1 MYLLHAFADSSV
13 RTLQEITYYFGEQ
26 EIPLRRLTLLFKSL
40 YTQVCGTRR
49 RSRALPSRLCCRCRT
64 GKVIVSPADT
74 KENATPDATTKES
87 ATKREISVEI
97 PVEDVTRQTDALIQ
111 KYQKVARIPGFRRG
125 HVPASIIRQR
135 FSEEIKTDMVEALI
149 PRFFRQEAE
158 RLSLHPVSQPR
169 VTDLHLHDGEPL
181 RFKAAFEVLPAIKLE
196 GYKELRAEKPEI
208 AVSEADVEQAL
219 ADLRER
225 HASFNPIE
233 GRALADG
240 DFAQV
245 SLDGHPKAEP
255 KSGEAKTGESKSD
268 EGQPVHMDEV
278 LVEIAGQN
286 TMPEFTEHLRGTNPG
301 DERSFDVNYP
311 QDTEDKRL
319 AGKTFTYAVKVQAIK
334 QKSLPELNDEFAK
347 TLGEFQTVDDL
358 RKAVR
363 EQMESERKHRAE
375 HEAKEKLVKELIQ
388 RNDFEVPDSLIEQQI
403 DIRLERGLRALAAQ
417 GLTAEQM
424 KKMDLPRLRAGQRDQ
439 AVHDVKAALL
449 LERVAEEENIQVS
462 DEEFDREL
470 EALAR
475 QSKQTSEAVRAR
487 LTRDG
492 GLDRIRTRIRNEKT
506 LEFLYHQSA

>member
-1 MYLLHAFADSSV
+1 M
-13 RTLQEITYYFGEQ
+13 
-26 EIPLRRLTLLFKSL
+26 
-40 YTQVCGTRR
+40 
-49 RSRALPSRLCCRCRT
+49 
-64 GKVIVSPADT
+64 SPADI
-74 KENATPDATTKES
+74 KENTANES
-87 ATKREISVEI
+87 TTKREIQVEI
-97 PVEDVTRQTDALIQ
+97 PVEEVTRQTDSLIQ

-149 PRFFRQEAE
+149 PRFFKQEAE

-169 VTDLHLHDGEPL
+169 VTDLHLHEGEPL
-181 RFKAAFEVLPAIKLE
+181 RFKAAFEVLPEIKLE
-196 GYKELRAEKPEI
+196 GYKELRADKPEI

-219 ADLRER
+219 TDLRER
-225 HASFNPIE
+225 HASFNPVE

-245 SLDGHPKAEP
+245 SLDGHPKAEQ
-255 KSGEAKTGESKSD
+255 KSGEEKPD

-278 LVEIAGQN
+278 LVEIAGGN
-286 TMPEFTEHLRGTNPG
+286 TMPEFTEHLRGTSAG
-301 DERSFDVNYP
+301 DERTFDVHYP
-311 QDTEDKRL
+311 EDTQDKRL
-319 AGKTFTYAVKVQAIK
+319 AGKTFSYAVKVQSIK
-334 QKSLPELNDEFAK
+334 QKSLPELNDEFARQ
-347 TLGEFQTVDDL
+347 LGEFQTVDDV
-358 RKAVR
+358 RKVIR
-363 EQMESERKHRAE
+363 EQIESERKHQAE
-375 HEAKEKLVKELIQ
+375 HDAKEKLVGELIQ

-424 KKMDLPRLRAGQRDQ
+424 KKMDLQRLRAGQREQ
-439 AVHDVKAALL
+439 AIHDVKAALL
-449 LERVAEEENIQVS
+449 LERVAEKENVQVS
-462 DEEFDREL
+462 DEELNREL

-506 LEFLYHQSA
+506 LDFLYHQSA

>member
-1 MYLLHAFADSSV
+1 M
-13 RTLQEITYYFGEQ
+13 
-26 EIPLRRLTLLFKSL
+26 
-40 YTQVCGTRR
+40 R
-49 RSRALPSRLCCRCRT
+49 RSGATSFRLCCRART
-64 GKVIVSPADT
+64 GKVLVSPAEINDT
-74 KENATPDATTKES
+74 TTQESTPKES
-87 ATKREISVEI
+87 ATKREIQVEI
-97 PVEDVTRQTDALIQ
+97 PVEDVNRQTDSLIQ

-181 RFKAAFEVLPAIKLE
+181 RFKAAFEVLPEIKLQ
-196 GYKELRAEKPEI
+196 GYKELRADKPEI

-225 HASFNPIE
+225 SASFHPVE

-245 SLDGHPKAEP
+245 SLDGNPKP
-255 KSGEAKTGESKSD
+255 DQIGEQKSD
-268 EGQPVHMDEV
+268 GRKPGEGQPVHMDEV

-286 TMPEFTEHLRGTNPG
+286 TMPEFTEHLRGTGPG
-301 DERSFDVNYP
+301 DERKFDVNYP
-311 QDTEDKRL
+311 EDTQDKRL
-319 AGKTFTYAVKVQAIK
+319 AGKTFTYMVKVQAIK

-347 TLGEFQTVDDL
+347 KLGEFQTMDDV
-358 RKAVR
+358 RKTIR
-363 EQMESERKHRAE
+363 EQMESERKHEAE
-375 HEAKEKLVKELIQ
+375 HAAKEKLVGELIQ
-388 RNDFEVPDSLIEQQI
+388 GNDFEVPDSLIEQQI

-424 KKMDLPRLRAGQRDQ
+424 KKMDLNRLRAGQREQ
-439 AVHDVKAALL
+439 SIHDVKAALL
-449 LERVAEEENIQVS
+449 LERVAEEENVQVS
-462 DEEFDREL
+462 DDELNREL
-470 EALAR
+470 EALAK

-506 LEFLYHQSA
+506 LDFLYRQSA

>member
-1 MYLLHAFADSSV
+1 
-13 RTLQEITYYFGEQ
+13 
-26 EIPLRRLTLLFKSL
+26 
-40 YTQVCGTRR
+40 
-49 RSRALPSRLCCRCRT
+49 
-64 GKVIVSPADT
+64 VSPADIKDST
-74 KENATPDATTKES
+74 INDSAT
-87 ATKREISVEI
+87 TKREIQIEI
-97 PVEDVTRQTDALIQ
+97 PVEDVTRQTDSLIQ

-181 RFKAAFEVLPAIKLE
+181 RFKAAFEVLPEIKLQ
-196 GYKELRAEKPEI
+196 GYKDLRADKPEI

-219 ADLRER
+219 SDLRER
-225 HASFNPIE
+225 HASFNPVE
-233 GRALADG
+233 GRPLADG

-245 SLDGHPKAEP
+245 SLDGHPK
-255 KSGEAKTGESKSD
+255 SGESETGAGKSS

-278 LVEIAGQN
+278 LVEIAGGN
-286 TMPEFTEHLRGTNPG
+286 TMPEFTEHLRGTSAG
-301 DERSFDVNYP
+301 DERTFDVSYP
-311 QDTEDKRL
+311 EDTQDKRL
-319 AGKTFTYAVKVQAIK
+319 AGKTFSYAVKVQAIK

-347 TLGEFQTVDDL
+347 QLGEFQTVDDV
-358 RKAVR
+358 RKAIR
-363 EQMESERKHRAE
+363 ENIESERRHEAE
-375 HEAKEKLVKELIQ
+375 HAAKEKLVGELIQ

-424 KKMDLPRLRAGQRDQ
+424 KKMDLNRLRAGQREQ
-439 AVHDVKAALL
+439 AIHDVRAALL
-449 LERVAEEENIQVS
+449 LERVAEEENVQVS
-462 DEEFDREL
+462 DEELNQEL

-506 LEFLYHQSA
+506 LDFLYRQSA

>member
-1 MYLLHAFADSSV
+1 M
-13 RTLQEITYYFGEQ
+13 
-26 EIPLRRLTLLFKSL
+26 
-40 YTQVCGTRR
+40 
-49 RSRALPSRLCCRCRT
+49 
-64 GKVIVSPADT
+64 SPA
-74 KENATPDATTKES
+74 ETKES
-87 ATKREISVEI
+87 TTKREIEVEI
-97 PVEDVTRQTDALIQ
+97 PVEDVARQTDSLIQ

-149 PRFFRQEAE
+149 PRFFRREAE

-181 RFKAAFEVLPAIKLE
+181 RFKAAFEVLPEIKLE
-196 GYKELRAEKPEI
+196 GYKELRADKPEI

-225 HASFNPIE
+225 HASFNPVE

-245 SLDGHPKAEP
+245 SLDGNPRSGDDAEG
-255 KSGEAKTGESKSD
+255 KSG

-278 LVEIAGQN
+278 LVEIAGKN
-286 TMPEFTEHLRGTNPG
+286 TMPEFTENLRGTSAG
-301 DERSFDVNYP
+301 DERTFDVHYP
-311 QDTEDKRL
+311 EDTQDKRL
-319 AGKTFTYAVKVQAIK
+319 AGKTFTYAVKVQSIK
-334 QKSLPELNDEFAK
+334 QKSLPELNNEFAK
-347 TLGEFQTVDDL
+347 QLGEFQTVDDL

-363 EQMESERKHRAE
+363 EQIESERGHQAE
-375 HEAKEKLVKELIQ
+375 HEGKEKLVGELIQ

-424 KKMDLPRLRAGQRDQ
+424 KKMDLNRLRAGQREQ
-439 AVHDVKAALL
+439 AIHDVKAALL

-462 DEEFDREL
+462 DDELNHEL

-506 LEFLYHQSA
+506 LDFLYRQSA

>member
-1 MYLLHAFADSSV
+1 
-13 RTLQEITYYFGEQ
+13 
-26 EIPLRRLTLLFKSL
+26 
-40 YTQVCGTRR
+40 
-49 RSRALPSRLCCRCRT
+49 
-64 GKVIVSPADT
+64 
-74 KENATPDATTKES
+74 
-87 ATKREISVEI
+87 
-97 PVEDVTRQTDALIQ
+97 
-111 KYQKVARIPGFRRG
+111 VARIPGFRRG

-181 RFKAAFEVLPAIKLE
+181 RFKAAFEVLPEIKLE
-196 GYKELRAEKPEI
+196 GYKELRADKPEI

-219 ADLRER
+219 VDVRER
-225 HASFNPIE
+225 HAIFNPVE
-233 GRALADG
+233 GRSLADG

-245 SLDGHPKAEP
+245 ALDGNP
-255 KSGEAKTGESKSD
+255 KTG

-286 TMPEFTEHLRGTNPG
+286 TMPEFTEHLRGTSAG
-301 DERSFDVNYP
+301 DERTFDVNYP
-311 QDTEDKRL
+311 EDTQDKRL
-319 AGKTFTYAVKVQAIK
+319 AGKTFTYTVKVQSIK

-347 TLGEFQTVDDL
+347 QLGEFQTMDDV
-358 RKAVR
+358 RKTIR
-363 EQMESERKHRAE
+363 EQMEAERKHEAE
-375 HEAKEKLVKELIQ
+375 HDAKEKLVGELIQ

-424 KKMDLPRLRAGQRDQ
+424 KKMDLQRLRVGQREQ
-439 AVHDVKAALL
+439 AIHDVKAALL
-449 LERVAEEENIQVS
+449 LERVAEEENVQVGD
-462 DEEFDREL
+462 DEMNREL
-470 EALAR
+470 EALAK

-506 LEFLYHQSA
+506 LEFLYRQSA